1 MTRSNRRVWTLSA
14 IWKAAI
20 RSPVPNRPDASCSR
34 TRPSN
39 RLSRLPS
46 MIKIAAAAIPDPA
59 RECCDGGMPGE
70 AGIFSSSMRRSAL
83 AEAVP
88 DDGDAQRGEQAVRD
102 WSQVEGAFDRLGK
115 SVDLLPGNSQP
126 LRDHE
131 PAERDAKQHSHN

>member
-14 IWKAAI
+14 IWKAAM
-20 RSPVPNRPDASCSR
+20 RSPVPKRPDASCSR

-59 RECCDGGMPGE
+59 RECCDGAMPDE
-70 AGIFSSSMRRSAL
+70 AGVSSSMRRSAL

-88 DDGDAQRGEQAVRD
+88 DDGDAQCGEQAVRD
-102 WSQVEGAFDRLGK
+102 RAQVEGAFDRL
-115 SVDLLPGNSQP
+115 
-126 LRDHE
+126 
-131 PAERDAKQHSHN
+131 